1 MSLRVAIVAAVAF
14 FLISVPVLGQSD
26 IGFKGIGAKIGYL
39 KPEDIDGTFT
49 VGAVVD
55 LGTFIPE
62 LHWDASIQYWSASN
76 DELDYDWSWTD
87 VAIKS
92 TVRYLFPTGGNV
104 APYAGGGLGIH
115 FYSWEHDGPVG
126 SYSDSDSEFGFHI
139 LGGVEFP
146 LAPQWKVQV
155 EAEYASAD
163 LDQIAVVANFIYA
176 LGR

>member
-1 MSLRVAIVAAVAF
+1 MSFRVAIVAAVAL

-26 IGFKGIGAKIGYL
+26 IGFKGIGAKIGYM

-62 LHWDASIQYWSASN
+62 LGWDASVQYWSSGN
-76 DELDYDWSWTD
+76 DEFESDWSLAD
-87 VAIKS
+87 IAIKS
-92 TVRYLFPTGGNV
+92 TVRYFFPTAGNV

-115 FYSWEHDGPVG
+115 FYSSEQDGPGG
-126 SYSDSDSEFGFHI
+126 SHSDSESEFGFHI
-139 LGGVEFP
+139 LGGVGFP
-146 LAPQWKVQV
+146 LAPRWKAQV
-155 EAEYASAD
+155 EAEYADAD

>member
-1 MSLRVAIVAAVAF
+1 MSLRVAIVAAVVF
-14 FLISVPVLGQSD
+14 FLISVPVFGQSD
-26 IGFKGIGAKIGYL
+26 IGFKGIGGKIGYM

-62 LHWDASIQYWSASN
+62 LHWDASIQYWSAGK
-76 DELDYDWSWTD
+76 DEVDSDWSLTD
-87 VAIKS
+87 IAIKS

-115 FYSWEHDGPVG
+115 FYSCDHDGPAG
-126 SYSDSDSEFGFHI
+126 SSSDSEFGFHI
-139 LGGVEFP
+139 LGGVDIP
-146 LAPQWKVQV
+146 LAPQWKAQV
-155 EAEYASAD
+155 EAEYADAD
-163 LDQIAVVANFIYA
+163 IDQIAVVANLIYA